1 MLKVNKFYMEKI
13 TMHDNR
19 LSVDVGVYK
28 IG

>member
-1 MLKVNKFYMEKI
+1 MLKVNRFYMEKI

-19 LSVDVGVYK
+19 LSVDVDVYK